1 MNISSSSSS
10 SYVTGSSSNKGF
22 SGLVSGM
29 DTESMVEAMLSGTQS
44 KIDKQ
49 TGLKQQIEW
58 KQEIYRSIITQIND
72 FQTKFFGTSST
83 TGLLN
88 QSFYNAMKAVC
99 SSSAFG
105 VTASSSAATGSTKFQ
120 VRQLATNSSITSGT
134 GVSGKLE
141 GQLDTVKMQE
151 LINKE
156 LGGTDPKDQEA
167 AYTVKFQVGSDTVEV
182 NLRDVFVDG
191 NSFKEMSQQKRD
203 AAIEQKLNDAFKD
216 KGVTAKV
223 QDGALT
229 LTTEDSS
236 TSIKVAEGSGELGL
250 ARLGLT
256 SASSS
261 VVDSKTEKSTLKGK
275 VSDIGGLE
283 FTVTLDDITKT
294 IKLDWRDVMENGA
307 IEPGKFQTALQTA
320 LDDAHGVGQITVVA
334 KDGDFAKNGFE
345 LKVSSGRKVM
355 VGGSTE
361 VMESLNWLNGQSN
374 RIGMGGKLSQL
385 YFAEDLQ
392 GSEFR
397 FSINGVDFHFTED
410 STMSEIVSAIN
421 KSGAG
426 VRLVYRTQDD
436 TFTLEST
443 DSGAG
448 RTIKLEQSEG
458 NLLNALFGSGA
469 DGKLASG
476 SSASSSTL
484 TLGTITG
491 SPVLSTEE
499 DFKEVKQ
506 GIFKLTVNGKEYSL
520 SLPKKSDDTAYTKDE
535 IITELNKQLD
545 QNFGE
550 GNIRIAEDGSS
561 ISIEVKNGAVVTVT
575 PNEITDDTP
584 EGPKKQAQGGDL
596 ALALFGKEKVSNE
609 VTGDTTLGELGLD
622 GYFNCDATTLG
633 ELEEKSGGK
642 VRFENGKLCV
652 TDASIIKNDDAAT
665 KKTKELFGVETLQLN
680 KESTGANA
688 LEVKGQN
695 AIVEIDGLV
704 TERSSNNFTVNGLNF
719 NLKETTGTYEEI
731 QIYMP
736 ASTPLYMP
744 ASGKLKQG
752 AVDFD
757 LKQLKDGQY
766 IENGTVYNAD
776 GTATDITG
784 LTYEVDGKE
793 VTADSMR
800 VNNGRLEYK
809 PTDGQYIENGT
820 VYNANGT
827 KTDITG
833 LTCELDGKEVTADGL
848 RMNGGKLE
856 IQFQKAYN
864 LTDGQYIENG
874 TVYNADGS
882 KATIKNDDGT
892 EMEITGLTYEK
903 DGQTVTADGLR
914 MNGDKLE
921 IFNGTTETIQVDRD
935 TDQIIEG
942 IKSFVDEYNKLIK
955 TLNDYLDEDTT
966 YKEYAPLTEAQKK
979 EMSEKEIELWEE
991 KAKEGLLHRDS
1002 TIDSFLQ
1009 SMRTALYEKPEGCA
1023 YALYDLGIE
1032 TGEWESKG
1040 QLVFTSD
1047 SESKLRQILESDPES
1062 VMQLFTDSEEG
1073 IFTKLNNFMDE
1084 TAKISSGSPG
1094 ALVELAGVKGK
1105 ASESNNTLYEQ
1116 IKDIDDRIAALKET
1130 YEREK
1135 NRYWSEFNT
1144 MEQLISNMNV
1154 QSSWLTQQF
1163 SSM

>member
-49 TGLKQQIEW
+49 TGLKQQLEW

-105 VTASSSAATGSTKFQ
+105 VTASSSAAAGSTKFQ

-134 GVSGKLE
+134 GVSGKLN
-141 GQLDTVKMQE
+141 GKLDAEKMQE
-151 LINKE
+151 LVNQE
-156 LGGTDPKDQEA
+156 LGGTTTEEQNA
-167 AYTVKFQVGSDTVEV
+167 AYTVKFQIGSDTVEV
-182 NLRDVFVDG
+182 NLRDVFVSDDG
-191 NSFKEMSQQKRD
+191 KSFKPEMSQKELD

-229 LTTEDSS
+229 LTTDSAS

-261 VVDSKTEKSTLKGK
+261 TADTSAGKSTLKGK
-275 VSDIGGLE
+275 VTDIGGLE
-283 FTVTLDDITKT
+283 FTVTLDDIAKT
-294 IKLDWRDVMENGA
+294 ISLDWRDVMTGGTVDA
-307 IEPGKFQTALQTA
+307 AKLKDSLQSA
-320 LDDAHGVGQITVVA
+320 LDTAHGAGQITVE
-334 KDGDFAKNGFE
+334 GDLTAGFE
-345 LKVSSGRKVM
+345 LKVSAGRKVM

-374 RIGMGGKLSQL
+374 RIGMGGTLSQL

-410 STMSEIVSAIN
+410 NTMSEIVSAIN

-436 TFTLEST
+436 TFILEST

-448 RTIKLEQSEG
+448 RTIKLEQTEG

-469 DGKLASG
+469 DGALKTG
-476 SSASSSTL
+476 SSVSSSTL
-484 TLGTITG
+484 TLDTVKG
-491 SPVLSTEE
+491 SPVLTSED

-506 GIFKLTVNGKEYSL
+506 GTFKLMVNGKEYTL
-520 SLPKKSDDTAYTKDE
+520 SLPKKDDDSAYTKDE

-545 QNFGE
+545 EKFGE
-550 GNIRIAEDGSS
+550 GNIVLNGDGTMK
-561 ISIEVKNGAVVTVT
+561 VNNGAQVSIVPGSVSDPDDPEVV
-575 PNEITDDTP
+575 
-584 EGPKKQAQGGDL
+584 KKAAQAGDL
-596 ALALFGKEKVSNE
+596 ALALFGTEEVSNA
-609 VTGDTTLGELGLD
+609 VTGDITLGELGITGLKGAD
-622 GYFNCDATTLG
+622 GQILGADVKLSELNSLNPALSFEDGKIRVDGSPSTDVADTATMQ
-633 ELEEKSGGK
+633 K
-642 VRFENGKLCV
+642 
-652 TDASIIKNDDAAT
+652 
-665 KKTKELFGVETLQLN
+665 LFGVDSLELGTVSGT
-680 KESTGANA
+680 KAS
-688 LEVKGQN
+688 EVKGQN

-719 NLKETTGTYEEI
+719 NLKETTGTYE
-731 QIYMP
+731 
-736 ASTPLYMP
+736 AAT
-744 ASGKLKQG
+744 GTLKTSDG
-752 AVDFD
+752 SAFD
-757 LKQLKDGQY
+757 LSQLKDGQY

-776 GTATDITG
+776 GT
-784 LTYEVDGKE
+784 
-793 VTADSMR
+793 
-800 VNNGRLEYK
+800 
-809 PTDGQYIENGT
+809 
-820 VYNANGT
+820 
-827 KTDITG
+827 KTD
-833 LTCELDGKEVTADGL
+833 
-848 RMNGGKLE
+848 
-856 IQFQKAYN
+856 
-864 LTDGQYIENG
+864 
-874 TVYNADGS
+874 
-882 KATIKNDDGT
+882 
-892 EMEITGLTYEK
+892 ITGLTYEK

-914 MNGDKLE
+914 VVKGSKDGENKLE

-955 TLNDYLDEDTT
+955 TLNDYLDEDTS
-966 YKEYAPLTEAQKK
+966 YKEYAPLTDAQKK

-1047 SESKLRQILESDPES
+1047 SEAKLRQVLESDPES

-1073 IFTKLNNFMDE
+1073 IFTKINNIMDD

-1154 QSSWLTQQF
+1154 QSSWLSQQF

>member
-49 TGLKQQIEW
+49 TGLKQQLEW

-72 FQTKFFGTSST
+72 FQTKFFGTSSA

-134 GVSGKLE
+134 GVSGKLN
-141 GQLDTVKMQE
+141 GKLDAEKMQE
-151 LINKE
+151 LVNQE
-156 LGGTDPKDQEA
+156 LGGITTEEQNA
-167 AYTVKFQVGSDTVEV
+167 AYTVKFQIGSDTVEV
-182 NLRDVFVDG
+182 NLRDVFVSDDG
-191 NSFKEMSQQKRD
+191 KSFKSEMSQKELD

-229 LTTEDSS
+229 LTTDSAS

-261 VVDSKTEKSTLKGK
+261 TADTSAGKSTLKGK
-275 VSDIGGLE
+275 VTDIGGLE
-283 FTVTLDDITKT
+283 FTVTLDDIAKT
-294 IKLDWRDVMENGA
+294 ISLDWRDVMTGGTVDA
-307 IEPGKFQTALQTA
+307 AKLKDSLQSA
-320 LDDAHGVGQITVVA
+320 LDTAHGAGQITVE
-334 KDGDFAKNGFE
+334 GDLTTGFE
-345 LKVSSGRKVM
+345 LKVSAGRKVM

-374 RIGMGGKLSQL
+374 RIGMGGTLSQL

-410 STMSEIVSAIN
+410 NTMSEIVSAIN

-448 RTIKLEQSEG
+448 RTIKLEQTEG

-469 DGKLASG
+469 DGALKTG
-476 SSASSSTL
+476 SSVSSSTL
-484 TLGTITG
+484 TLDTVKG
-491 SPVLSTEE
+491 SPVLTSED

-506 GIFKLTVNGKEYSL
+506 GTFKLMVNGKEYTL
-520 SLPKKSDDTAYTKDE
+520 SLPKKDDDSAYTKDE

-545 QNFGE
+545 EKFGE
-550 GNIRIAEDGSS
+550 GNIVLNGDGTMK
-561 ISIEVKNGAVVTVT
+561 VNNGAQVSIVPGSVSDPDDPEVV
-575 PNEITDDTP
+575 
-584 EGPKKQAQGGDL
+584 KKAAQSGDL
-596 ALALFGKEKVSNE
+596 ALALFGTEEVSNA
-609 VTGDTTLGELGLD
+609 VTGDTTLGELGITGLKGAD
-622 GYFNCDATTLG
+622 GQILGADVKLSELNSLNPALSFEDGKIRVDGSISADVADTATMQ
-633 ELEEKSGGK
+633 K
-642 VRFENGKLCV
+642 
-652 TDASIIKNDDAAT
+652 
-665 KKTKELFGVETLQLN
+665 LFGADSLELGTVSGTQA
-680 KESTGANA
+680 S
-688 LEVKGQN
+688 EVKGQN

-719 NLKETTGTYEEI
+719 NLKETTGTYE
-731 QIYMP
+731 
-736 ASTPLYMP
+736 AAT
-744 ASGKLKQG
+744 GTLKTSDG
-752 AVDFD
+752 SAFD
-757 LKQLKDGQY
+757 LSQLKDGQY

-776 GTATDITG
+776 GT
-784 LTYEVDGKE
+784 
-793 VTADSMR
+793 
-800 VNNGRLEYK
+800 
-809 PTDGQYIENGT
+809 
-820 VYNANGT
+820 
-827 KTDITG
+827 KTD
-833 LTCELDGKEVTADGL
+833 
-848 RMNGGKLE
+848 
-856 IQFQKAYN
+856 
-864 LTDGQYIENG
+864 
-874 TVYNADGS
+874 
-882 KATIKNDDGT
+882 
-892 EMEITGLTYEK
+892 ITGLTYEK

-914 MNGDKLE
+914 VVKGSQDGETKLE

-955 TLNDYLDEDTT
+955 TLNDYLDEDTS
-966 YKEYAPLTEAQKK
+966 YKEYAPLTDAQKK

-1009 SMRTALYEKPEGCA
+1009 SMRTALYEKPVGCA

-1047 SESKLRQILESDPES
+1047 SEAKLRQVLESDPES

-1073 IFTKLNNFMDE
+1073 IFTKINNIMDD

-1154 QSSWLTQQF
+1154 QSSWLSQQF

>member
-49 TGLKQQIEW
+49 TGLKQQLEW

-134 GVSGKLE
+134 GVSGKLN
-141 GQLDTVKMQE
+141 GKLDAEKMQE
-151 LINKE
+151 LVNQE
-156 LGGTDPKDQEA
+156 LGGTTTEEQNA
-167 AYTVKFQVGSDTVEV
+167 AYTVKFQIGSDTVEV
-182 NLRDVFVDG
+182 NLRDVFVSDDG
-191 NSFKEMSQQKRD
+191 KSFKPEISQKELD

-229 LTTEDSS
+229 LTTDSAS

-261 VVDSKTEKSTLKGK
+261 TADTSTGKSTLKGK
-275 VSDIGGLE
+275 VTDIGGLE
-283 FTVTLDDITKT
+283 FTVTLDDIAKT
-294 IKLDWRDVMENGA
+294 ISLDWRDVMTGGTVDA
-307 IEPGKFQTALQTA
+307 AKLKDSLQSA
-320 LDDAHGVGQITVVA
+320 LDTAHGAGQITVE
-334 KDGDFAKNGFE
+334 GDLTTGFE
-345 LKVSSGRKVM
+345 LKVSAGRKVM

-374 RIGMGGKLSQL
+374 RIGMGGTLSQL

-410 STMSEIVSAIN
+410 NTMSEIVSAIN

-436 TFTLEST
+436 AFTLEST

-448 RTIKLEQSEG
+448 RTIKLEQTEG

-469 DGKLASG
+469 DGALKTG
-476 SSASSSTL
+476 SSVSSSTL
-484 TLGTITG
+484 TLDTVKG
-491 SPVLSTEE
+491 SPVLTSED

-506 GIFKLTVNGKEYSL
+506 GTFKLMVNGKEYTL
-520 SLPKKSDDTAYTKDE
+520 SLPKKDDDSAYTKDE

-545 QNFGE
+545 EKFGE
-550 GNIRIAEDGSS
+550 GNIVLNGDGTMK
-561 ISIEVKNGAVVTVT
+561 VNNGAQVSIVPGSVSDPDDPEVV
-575 PNEITDDTP
+575 
-584 EGPKKQAQGGDL
+584 KKAAQAGDL
-596 ALALFGKEKVSNE
+596 ALALFGTEEVSNA
-609 VTGDTTLGELGLD
+609 VTGDITLGELGITGLKGAD
-622 GYFNCDATTLG
+622 GQILGADVKLSELNSLNPALSFEDGKIRVDGSISADVADTATMQ
-633 ELEEKSGGK
+633 K
-642 VRFENGKLCV
+642 
-652 TDASIIKNDDAAT
+652 
-665 KKTKELFGVETLQLN
+665 LFGVDSLELGTVSGT
-680 KESTGANA
+680 KAS
-688 LEVKGQN
+688 EVKGQN

-719 NLKETTGTYEEI
+719 NLKETTGTYE
-731 QIYMP
+731 
-736 ASTPLYMP
+736 AAT
-744 ASGKLKQG
+744 GTLKTSDG
-752 AVDFD
+752 SAFD
-757 LKQLKDGQY
+757 LSQLKDGQY

-776 GTATDITG
+776 GT
-784 LTYEVDGKE
+784 
-793 VTADSMR
+793 
-800 VNNGRLEYK
+800 
-809 PTDGQYIENGT
+809 
-820 VYNANGT
+820 
-827 KTDITG
+827 KTD
-833 LTCELDGKEVTADGL
+833 
-848 RMNGGKLE
+848 
-856 IQFQKAYN
+856 
-864 LTDGQYIENG
+864 
-874 TVYNADGS
+874 
-882 KATIKNDDGT
+882 
-892 EMEITGLTYEK
+892 ITGLTYEK

-955 TLNDYLDEDTT
+955 TLNDYLDEDTS
-966 YKEYAPLTEAQKK
+966 YKEYAPLTDAQKK

-1047 SESKLRQILESDPES
+1047 SEAKLRQVLESDPES

-1073 IFTKLNNFMDE
+1073 IFTKINNIMDD

-1154 QSSWLTQQF
+1154 QSSWLSQQF

>member
-49 TGLKQQIEW
+49 TGLKQQLEW

-134 GVSGKLE
+134 GVSGKLN
-141 GQLDTVKMQE
+141 GKLDAEKMQE
-151 LINKE
+151 LVNQE
-156 LGGTDPKDQEA
+156 LGGTTTEEQNT
-167 AYTVKFQVGSDTVEV
+167 AYTVKFQIGSDTVEV
-182 NLRDVFVDG
+182 NLRDVFVSDDG
-191 NSFKEMSQQKRD
+191 KSFKPEMSQKELD

-229 LTTEDSS
+229 LTTDSAS

-256 SASSS
+256 TASSS
-261 VVDSKTEKSTLKGK
+261 TADTSAGKSTLKGK
-275 VSDIGGLE
+275 VTDIGGLE
-283 FTVTLDDITKT
+283 FTVTLDDIAKT
-294 IKLDWRDVMENGA
+294 ISLDWRDVMTGGTVDA
-307 IEPGKFQTALQTA
+307 AKLKDSLQSA
-320 LDDAHGVGQITVVA
+320 LDTAHGAGQITVE
-334 KDGDFAKNGFE
+334 GDLTTGFE
-345 LKVSSGRKVM
+345 LKVSAGRKVM

-374 RIGMGGKLSQL
+374 RIGMGGTLSQL

-410 STMSEIVSAIN
+410 NTMSEIVSAIN

-448 RTIKLEQSEG
+448 RTIKLEQTEG

-469 DGKLASG
+469 DGALKTG
-476 SSASSSTL
+476 SSVSSSTL
-484 TLGTITG
+484 TLDTVKG
-491 SPVLSTEE
+491 SPVLTSED

-506 GIFKLTVNGKEYSL
+506 GTFKLMVNGKEYTL
-520 SLPKKSDDTAYTKDE
+520 SLPKKDDDSAYTKDE

-545 QNFGE
+545 EKFGE
-550 GNIRIAEDGSS
+550 GNIVLNGDGTMK
-561 ISIEVKNGAVVTVT
+561 VNNGAQVSIVPGSVSDPDDPEVV
-575 PNEITDDTP
+575 
-584 EGPKKQAQGGDL
+584 KKAAQAGDL
-596 ALALFGKEKVSNE
+596 ALALFGTEEVSNA
-609 VTGDTTLGELGLD
+609 VTGDTTLGELGITGLKGAD
-622 GYFNCDATTLG
+622 GQILGADVKLSELNSLNPALSFEDGKIRVSGSPSADVADTATMH
-633 ELEEKSGGK
+633 K
-642 VRFENGKLCV
+642 
-652 TDASIIKNDDAAT
+652 
-665 KKTKELFGVETLQLN
+665 LFGVDSLELGTVSGTQA
-680 KESTGANA
+680 S
-688 LEVKGQN
+688 EVKGQN

-719 NLKETTGTYEEI
+719 NLKETTGTYE
-731 QIYMP
+731 
-736 ASTPLYMP
+736 AAT
-744 ASGKLKQG
+744 GTLKTSDG
-752 AVDFD
+752 SAFD
-757 LKQLKDGQY
+757 LSQLKDGQY

-776 GTATDITG
+776 GT
-784 LTYEVDGKE
+784 
-793 VTADSMR
+793 
-800 VNNGRLEYK
+800 
-809 PTDGQYIENGT
+809 
-820 VYNANGT
+820 
-827 KTDITG
+827 KTD
-833 LTCELDGKEVTADGL
+833 
-848 RMNGGKLE
+848 
-856 IQFQKAYN
+856 
-864 LTDGQYIENG
+864 
-874 TVYNADGS
+874 
-882 KATIKNDDGT
+882 
-892 EMEITGLTYEK
+892 ITGLTYEK

-955 TLNDYLDEDTT
+955 TLNDYLDEDTS
-966 YKEYAPLTEAQKK
+966 YKEYAPLTDAQKK
-979 EMSEKEIELWEE
+979 EMSENEIELWEE

-1040 QLVFTSD
+1040 QLVFTAD
-1047 SESKLRQILESDPES
+1047 SEAKLRQVLESDPES

-1073 IFTKLNNFMDE
+1073 IFTKINNIMDD

-1154 QSSWLTQQF
+1154 QSSWLSQQF

>member
-49 TGLKQQIEW
+49 TGLKQQLEW

-72 FQTKFFGTSST
+72 FQSKFFGTSST

-99 SSSAFG
+99 SSGAFG

-120 VRQLATNSSITSGT
+120 VRQLATNSSITSGA
-134 GVSGKLE
+134 GVSGKLN
-141 GQLDTVKMQE
+141 GKLDAEKMQE
-151 LINKE
+151 LVNQE
-156 LGGTDPKDQEA
+156 LGGTTTEKQNA
-167 AYTVKFQVGSDTVEV
+167 AYTVKFQIGSDTVEV
-182 NLRDVFVDG
+182 NLRDVFVSDDG
-191 NSFKEMSQQKRD
+191 KSFKPEMSQKELD

-229 LTTEDSS
+229 LTTDSAS
-236 TSIKVAEGSGELGL
+236 TSIKVAEGSGKLGL

-261 VVDSKTEKSTLKGK
+261 VLDTKNDNATLKGK
-275 VSDIGGLE
+275 ITDIGGLE
-283 FTVTLDDITKT
+283 FTMTLDDISKT
-294 IKLDWRDVMENGA
+294 ITLDWRDVMTSSA
-307 IEPGKFQTALQTA
+307 VDAAKLKDSLQSA
-320 LDDAHGVGQITVVA
+320 LDTAHGAGQITV
-334 KDGDFAKNGFE
+334 DGDLTTGFE
-345 LKVSSGRKVM
+345 LKVSAGRKVM

-385 YFAEDLQ
+385 YFTEDLQ

-410 STMSEIVSAIN
+410 NTMSEIVSAIN

-448 RTIKLEQSEG
+448 RTIKLEQTEG

-469 DGKLASG
+469 DGALKTG

-484 TLGTITG
+484 TLDTVKG
-491 SPVLSTEE
+491 SPVLTSED
-499 DFKEVKQ
+499 DFKKVKQ
-506 GIFKLTVNGKEYSL
+506 GTFKLMVNGKEYTL
-520 SLPKKSDDTAYTKDE
+520 SMPKKADDSAYTKDE

-545 QNFGE
+545 EKFGE
-550 GNIRIAEDGSS
+550 GNIVLNGDGTMK
-561 ISIEVKNGAVVTVT
+561 VNNGAQVTIVPGSVSDPNDPEVV
-575 PNEITDDTP
+575 
-584 EGPKKQAQGGDL
+584 KKAAQSGDL
-596 ALALFGKEKVSNE
+596 ALALFGTEEVSNAA
-609 VTGDTTLGELGLD
+609 TGDTTLGELGITGLKGAD
-622 GYFNCDATTLG
+622 GQILGADVKLSELNSLNSALSFEDGKIRVNGSISTDVADSATMQ
-633 ELEEKSGGK
+633 K
-642 VRFENGKLCV
+642 
-652 TDASIIKNDDAAT
+652 
-665 KKTKELFGVETLQLN
+665 LFGVDSLEL
-680 KESTGANA
+680 GAA
-688 LEVKGQN
+688 SGTKASEVKGQN

-719 NLKETTGTYEEI
+719 NLKETTGTYE
-731 QIYMP
+731 
-736 ASTPLYMP
+736 AAAGT
-744 ASGKLKQG
+744 LKTSDG
-752 AVDFD
+752 SAFD
-757 LKQLKDGQY
+757 LSQLKDGQY

-776 GTATDITG
+776 GT
-784 LTYEVDGKE
+784 
-793 VTADSMR
+793 
-800 VNNGRLEYK
+800 
-809 PTDGQYIENGT
+809 
-820 VYNANGT
+820 
-827 KTDITG
+827 KTD
-833 LTCELDGKEVTADGL
+833 
-848 RMNGGKLE
+848 
-856 IQFQKAYN
+856 
-864 LTDGQYIENG
+864 
-874 TVYNADGS
+874 
-882 KATIKNDDGT
+882 
-892 EMEITGLTYEK
+892 ITGLTYEK

-914 MNGDKLE
+914 MNGNKLE
-921 IFNGTTETIQVDRD
+921 IFNGTTETIQVDRN
-935 TDQIIEG
+935 TDQIVDG

-955 TLNDYLDEDTT
+955 TLNDYLDEDTS
-966 YKEYAPLTEAQKK
+966 YKKYAPLTDAQKK
-979 EMSEKEIELWEE
+979 EMSEKEIELWEK

-1002 TIDSFLQ
+1002 TIDSFLR

-1040 QLVFTSD
+1040 QLVFTAD
-1047 SESKLRQILESDPES
+1047 SEAKLRQILESDPES

-1073 IFTKLNNFMDE
+1073 IFTKINNIMDN

-1116 IKDIDDRIAALKET
+1116 IKDIDDRIAALKRT

-1154 QSSWLTQQF
+1154 QSSWLSQQF

>member
-49 TGLKQQIEW
+49 TGLKQQLEW

-134 GVSGKLE
+134 GVSGKLN
-141 GQLDTVKMQE
+141 GKLDAEKMQE
-151 LINKE
+151 LVNQE
-156 LGGTDPKDQEA
+156 LGGTTTEEQNA
-167 AYTVKFQVGSDTVEV
+167 AYTVKLQIGSDTVEV
-182 NLRDVFVDG
+182 NLRDVFVSDDSK
-191 NSFKEMSQQKRD
+191 SFKPEMSQKELD

-229 LTTEDSS
+229 LTTDSAS

-261 VVDSKTEKSTLKGK
+261 TADTSAGKSTLKGK
-275 VSDIGGLE
+275 VTDIGGLE
-283 FTVTLDDITKT
+283 FTVTLDDIAKT
-294 IKLDWRDVMENGA
+294 ISLDWRDVMTGGTVDA
-307 IEPGKFQTALQTA
+307 AKLKDSLQSA
-320 LDDAHGVGQITVVA
+320 LDTAHGAGQITVE
-334 KDGDFAKNGFE
+334 GDLTTGFE
-345 LKVSSGRKVM
+345 LKVSAGRKVM

-374 RIGMGGKLSQL
+374 RIGMGGTLSRL

-410 STMSEIVSAIN
+410 NTMSEIVSAIN

-448 RTIKLEQSEG
+448 RTIKLEQTEG

-469 DGKLASG
+469 DGALKTG
-476 SSASSSTL
+476 SSVSSSTL
-484 TLGTITG
+484 TLDTVKG
-491 SPVLSTEE
+491 SPVLTSED

-506 GIFKLTVNGKEYSL
+506 GTFKLMVNGKEYTL
-520 SLPKKSDDTAYTKDE
+520 SLPKKDDDSAYTKDE

-545 QNFGE
+545 EKFGE
-550 GNIRIAEDGSS
+550 GNIVLNGDGTMK
-561 ISIEVKNGAVVTVT
+561 VNNGAQVSIVPGSVSDPDDPEVV
-575 PNEITDDTP
+575 
-584 EGPKKQAQGGDL
+584 KKAAQAGDL
-596 ALALFGKEKVSNE
+596 ALALFGTEEVSNA
-609 VTGDTTLGELGLD
+609 VTGDTTLGELGITGLKGAD
-622 GYFNCDATTLG
+622 GQILGADVKLSELNSLNPALSFEDGKIRVSGSPSTDVADTATMQ
-633 ELEEKSGGK
+633 K
-642 VRFENGKLCV
+642 
-652 TDASIIKNDDAAT
+652 
-665 KKTKELFGVETLQLN
+665 LFGVDSLELGTVSGTQA
-680 KESTGANA
+680 S
-688 LEVKGQN
+688 EVKGQN

-719 NLKETTGTYEEI
+719 NLKETTGTYE
-731 QIYMP
+731 
-736 ASTPLYMP
+736 AAT
-744 ASGKLKQG
+744 GTLKTSDG
-752 AVDFD
+752 SAFD
-757 LKQLKDGQY
+757 LSQLKDGQY

-776 GTATDITG
+776 GT
-784 LTYEVDGKE
+784 
-793 VTADSMR
+793 
-800 VNNGRLEYK
+800 
-809 PTDGQYIENGT
+809 
-820 VYNANGT
+820 
-827 KTDITG
+827 KTD
-833 LTCELDGKEVTADGL
+833 
-848 RMNGGKLE
+848 
-856 IQFQKAYN
+856 
-864 LTDGQYIENG
+864 
-874 TVYNADGS
+874 
-882 KATIKNDDGT
+882 
-892 EMEITGLTYEK
+892 ITGLTYEK

-955 TLNDYLDEDTT
+955 TLNDYLDEDTS
-966 YKEYAPLTEAQKK
+966 YKEYAPLTDAQKK

-1047 SESKLRQILESDPES
+1047 SEAKLRQVLESDPES

-1073 IFTKLNNFMDE
+1073 IFTKINNIMDD

-1154 QSSWLTQQF
+1154 QSSWLSQQF

>member
-49 TGLKQQIEW
+49 TGLKQQLEW

-72 FQTKFFGTSST
+72 FQSKFFGTSST

-88 QSFYNAMKAVC
+88 QSFYNAMKVVC
-99 SSSAFG
+99 SSGAFG

-120 VRQLATNSSITSGT
+120 VRQLATNSSITSGA
-134 GVSGKLE
+134 GVSGKLN
-141 GQLDTVKMQE
+141 GKLDAEKMQE
-151 LINKE
+151 LVNQE
-156 LGGTDPKDQEA
+156 LGGTTTEEQNA
-167 AYTVKFQVGSDTVEV
+167 AYTVKFQIGSDTVEV
-182 NLRDVFVDG
+182 NLRDVFVSDDG
-191 NSFKEMSQQKRD
+191 KSFKPEMSQKELD

-229 LTTEDSS
+229 LTTDSAS
-236 TSIKVAEGSGELGL
+236 TSIKVAEGSGKLGL

-261 VVDSKTEKSTLKGK
+261 VLDTKNDNATLKGK
-275 VSDIGGLE
+275 ITDIGGLE
-283 FTVTLDDITKT
+283 FTVTLDDISKT
-294 IKLDWRDVMENGA
+294 ITLDWRDVMTSSA
-307 IEPGKFQTALQTA
+307 VDAAKLKDSLQSA
-320 LDDAHGVGQITVVA
+320 LDTAHGAGQITV
-334 KDGDFAKNGFE
+334 DGDLTTGFE

-374 RIGMGGKLSQL
+374 RIGMGGKLGQL
-385 YFAEDLQ
+385 YFTEDLQ

-410 STMSEIVSAIN
+410 NTMSEIVSAIN

-448 RTIKLEQSEG
+448 RTIKLEQTEG

-469 DGKLASG
+469 DGALKTG

-484 TLGTITG
+484 TLDTVKG
-491 SPVLSTEE
+491 SPVLTSED
-499 DFKEVKQ
+499 DFKKVKQ
-506 GIFKLTVNGKEYSL
+506 GTFKLMVNGKEYTL
-520 SLPKKSDDTAYTKDE
+520 SMPKKADDSAYTKDE

-545 QNFGE
+545 EKFGE
-550 GNIRIAEDGSS
+550 GNIVLNGDGTMK
-561 ISIEVKNGAVVTVT
+561 VNNGAQVTIVPGSVSDPNDPEVV
-575 PNEITDDTP
+575 
-584 EGPKKQAQGGDL
+584 KKAAQSGDL
-596 ALALFGKEKVSNE
+596 ALALFGTEEVSNAA
-609 VTGDTTLGELGLD
+609 TGDTTLGELGITGLKGAD
-622 GYFNCDATTLG
+622 GQILGADVKLSELNSLNSALSFEDGKIRVNGSISTDVADSATMQ
-633 ELEEKSGGK
+633 K
-642 VRFENGKLCV
+642 
-652 TDASIIKNDDAAT
+652 
-665 KKTKELFGVETLQLN
+665 LFGVDSLEL
-680 KESTGANA
+680 GAA
-688 LEVKGQN
+688 SGTKASEVKGQN

-719 NLKETTGTYEEI
+719 NLKETTGTYE
-731 QIYMP
+731 
-736 ASTPLYMP
+736 AAAGT
-744 ASGKLKQG
+744 LKTSDG
-752 AVDFD
+752 SAFD
-757 LKQLKDGQY
+757 LSQLKDGQY

-776 GTATDITG
+776 GT
-784 LTYEVDGKE
+784 
-793 VTADSMR
+793 
-800 VNNGRLEYK
+800 
-809 PTDGQYIENGT
+809 
-820 VYNANGT
+820 
-827 KTDITG
+827 KTD
-833 LTCELDGKEVTADGL
+833 
-848 RMNGGKLE
+848 
-856 IQFQKAYN
+856 
-864 LTDGQYIENG
+864 
-874 TVYNADGS
+874 
-882 KATIKNDDGT
+882 
-892 EMEITGLTYEK
+892 ITGLTYEK

-914 MNGDKLE
+914 MNGNKLE
-921 IFNGTTETIQVDRD
+921 IFNGTTETIQVDRN
-935 TDQIIEG
+935 TDQIVDG

-955 TLNDYLDEDTT
+955 TLNDYLDEDTS
-966 YKEYAPLTEAQKK
+966 YKEYAPLTDAQKK
-979 EMSEKEIELWEE
+979 EMSEKEIELWEK

-1002 TIDSFLQ
+1002 TIDSFLR

-1040 QLVFTSD
+1040 QLVFTAD
-1047 SESKLRQILESDPES
+1047 SEAKLRQILESDPES

-1073 IFTKLNNFMDE
+1073 IFTKINNIMDN

-1116 IKDIDDRIAALKET
+1116 IKDIDDRIAALKKT

-1135 NRYWSEFNT
+1135 NRYWREFNT

-1154 QSSWLTQQF
+1154 QSSWLSQQF

>member
-49 TGLKQQIEW
+49 TGLKQQLEW

-134 GVSGKLE
+134 GVSGKLN
-141 GQLDTVKMQE
+141 GKLDADKMQE

-156 LGGTDPKDQEA
+156 LGDDA
-167 AYTVKFQVGSDTVEV
+167 AYTVKFQIGSDTVEV
-182 NLRDVFVDG
+182 NLRDVFVSDDG
-191 NSFKEMSQQKRD
+191 KSFKSEMSQKELD
-203 AAIEQKLNDAFKD
+203 AAIEQKLNEALGA
-216 KGVTAKV
+216 KGVTAQVK
-223 QDGALT
+223 DGALT
-229 LTTEDSS
+229 LTTDSAS

-294 IKLDWRDVMENGA
+294 IKLDWRDVMKNGVDDPDQLEKA
-307 IEPGKFQTALQTA
+307 LLESMNTALA
-320 LDDAHGVGQITVVA
+320 DAHGAGQITVENTA
-334 KDGDFAKNGFE
+334 NGFE
-345 LKVSSGRKVM
+345 LKVSAGRKVM

-385 YFAEDLQ
+385 YFAEKLQ

-410 STMSEIVSAIN
+410 NTMSEIVSAIN

-458 NLLNALFGSGA
+458 NLLNALFGSGT
-469 DGKLASG
+469 DGKLATG

-484 TLGTITG
+484 TLDTITG
-491 SPVLSTEE
+491 SPVADVDYSKIT
-499 DFKEVKQ
+499 Q
-506 GIFKLTVNGKEYSL
+506 GTFKLNVNGTEYTL
-520 SLPKKSDDTAYTKDE
+520 SIPKKENGTYTKDE
-535 IITELNKQLD
+535 IVEKLNEQLD
-545 QNFGE
+545 EKFGE
-550 GNIRIAEDGSS
+550 GNIVLDGNGKLK
-561 ISIEVKNGAVVTVT
+561 VNNGASVSVVISVED
-575 PNEITDDTP
+575 PTDTGALKAAA
-584 EGPKKQAQGGDL
+584 EAGDL
-596 ALALFGKEKVSNE
+596 GVALFGGETVSNA
-609 VTGDTTLGELGLD
+609 VTADTKLSDLGLD

-719 NLKETTGTYEEI
+719 NLKETTGTYE
-731 QIYMP
+731 
-736 ASTPLYMP
+736 AAT
-744 ASGKLKQG
+744 GTLKTSNG
-752 AVDFD
+752 SAFD
-757 LKQLKDGQY
+757 LSQLKDGQY

-776 GTATDITG
+776 GT
-784 LTYEVDGKE
+784 
-793 VTADSMR
+793 
-800 VNNGRLEYK
+800 
-809 PTDGQYIENGT
+809 
-820 VYNANGT
+820 
-827 KTDITG
+827 KTD
-833 LTCELDGKEVTADGL
+833 
-848 RMNGGKLE
+848 
-856 IQFQKAYN
+856 
-864 LTDGQYIENG
+864 
-874 TVYNADGS
+874 
-882 KATIKNDDGT
+882 
-892 EMEITGLTYEK
+892 ITGLTYEK

-914 MNGDKLE
+914 VVKGSQDGENKLE

-1040 QLVFTSD
+1040 QLVFTAD
-1047 SESKLRQILESDPES
+1047 SEAKLRQVLESDPES

-1073 IFTKLNNFMDE
+1073 IFTKINNIMDD

-1154 QSSWLTQQF
+1154 QSSWLSQQF

>member
-49 TGLKQQIEW
+49 TGLKQQLEW

-134 GVSGKLE
+134 GVSGKLN
-141 GQLDTVKMQE
+141 GKLDAEKMQE
-151 LINKE
+151 LVNQE
-156 LGGTDPKDQEA
+156 LGGTTTEEQNA
-167 AYTVKFQVGSDTVEV
+167 AYTVKFQIGSDTVEV
-182 NLRDVFVDG
+182 NLRDVFVSDDG
-191 NSFKEMSQQKRD
+191 KSFKPEMSQKELD

-229 LTTEDSS
+229 LTTDSAS

-256 SASSS
+256 TASSS
-261 VVDSKTEKSTLKGK
+261 TADTSAGKSTLKGK
-275 VSDIGGLE
+275 VTDIGGLE
-283 FTVTLDDITKT
+283 FTVTLDDIAKT
-294 IKLDWRDVMENGA
+294 ISLDWRDVMTSGTVDA
-307 IEPGKFQTALQTA
+307 AKLKDSLQSA
-320 LDDAHGVGQITVVA
+320 LDTAHGVGQITVE
-334 KDGDFAKNGFE
+334 GDLTTGFE
-345 LKVSSGRKVM
+345 LKVSAGRKVM

-374 RIGMGGKLSQL
+374 RIGMGGTLSQL

-410 STMSEIVSAIN
+410 NTMSEIVSAIN

-448 RTIKLEQSEG
+448 RTIKLEQTEG

-469 DGKLASG
+469 DGALKTG
-476 SSASSSTL
+476 SSVSSSTL
-484 TLGTITG
+484 TLDTVKG
-491 SPVLSTEE
+491 SPVLTSED

-506 GIFKLTVNGKEYSL
+506 GTFKLMVNGKEYTLSL
-520 SLPKKSDDTAYTKDE
+520 SKKDDDSAYTKDE

-545 QNFGE
+545 EKFGE
-550 GNIRIAEDGSS
+550 GNIVLNGDGTMK
-561 ISIEVKNGAVVTVT
+561 VNNGAQVSIVPGSVSDPDDPEVV
-575 PNEITDDTP
+575 
-584 EGPKKQAQGGDL
+584 KKAAQAGDL
-596 ALALFGKEKVSNE
+596 ALALFGTEEVSNA
-609 VTGDTTLGELGLD
+609 VTGDTTLGELGITGLKGAD
-622 GYFNCDATTLG
+622 GQILGADVKLSELNSLNPALSFEDGKIRVSGSPSTDVADTATMQ
-633 ELEEKSGGK
+633 K
-642 VRFENGKLCV
+642 
-652 TDASIIKNDDAAT
+652 
-665 KKTKELFGVETLQLN
+665 LFGVDSLELGTVSGT
-680 KESTGANA
+680 KAS
-688 LEVKGQN
+688 EVKGQN

-719 NLKETTGTYEEI
+719 NLKETTGTYE
-731 QIYMP
+731 
-736 ASTPLYMP
+736 AAT
-744 ASGKLKQG
+744 GTLKTSDG
-752 AVDFD
+752 SAFD
-757 LKQLKDGQY
+757 LSQLKDGQY

-776 GTATDITG
+776 GT
-784 LTYEVDGKE
+784 
-793 VTADSMR
+793 
-800 VNNGRLEYK
+800 
-809 PTDGQYIENGT
+809 
-820 VYNANGT
+820 
-827 KTDITG
+827 KTD
-833 LTCELDGKEVTADGL
+833 
-848 RMNGGKLE
+848 
-856 IQFQKAYN
+856 
-864 LTDGQYIENG
+864 
-874 TVYNADGS
+874 
-882 KATIKNDDGT
+882 
-892 EMEITGLTYEK
+892 ITGLTYEK

-955 TLNDYLDEDTT
+955 TLNDYLDEDTS
-966 YKEYAPLTEAQKK
+966 YKEYAPLTDAQKK
-979 EMSEKEIELWEE
+979 EMSENEIELWEE

-1047 SESKLRQILESDPES
+1047 SEAKLRQVLESDPES

-1073 IFTKLNNFMDE
+1073 IFTKINNIMDD

-1154 QSSWLTQQF
+1154 QSSWLSQQF

>member
-49 TGLKQQIEW
+49 TGLKQQLEW

-134 GVSGKLE
+134 GVSGKLN
-141 GQLDTVKMQE
+141 GKLDAEKMQE
-151 LINKE
+151 LVNQE
-156 LGGTDPKDQEA
+156 LGGTTTEEQNA
-167 AYTVKFQVGSDTVEV
+167 AYTVKFQIGSDTVEV
-182 NLRDVFVDG
+182 NLRDVFVSDDG
-191 NSFKEMSQQKRD
+191 KSFKPEMSQKELD

-229 LTTEDSS
+229 LTTDSAS

-261 VVDSKTEKSTLKGK
+261 TADTSAGKSTLKGK
-275 VSDIGGLE
+275 VTDIGGLE
-283 FTVTLDDITKT
+283 FTVTLDDIAKT
-294 IKLDWRDVMENGA
+294 ISLDWRDVMTSGTVDA
-307 IEPGKFQTALQTA
+307 AKLKDSLQSA
-320 LDDAHGVGQITVVA
+320 LDTAHGAGQITVE
-334 KDGDFAKNGFE
+334 GDLTTGFE
-345 LKVSSGRKVM
+345 LKVSAGRKVM

-374 RIGMGGKLSQL
+374 RIGMGGTLSQL

-410 STMSEIVSAIN
+410 NTMSEIVSAIN

-448 RTIKLEQSEG
+448 RTIKLEQTEG

-469 DGKLASG
+469 DGALKTG
-476 SSASSSTL
+476 SSVSSSTL
-484 TLGTITG
+484 TLDTVKG
-491 SPVLSTEE
+491 SPVLTSED

-506 GIFKLTVNGKEYSL
+506 GTFKLMVNGKEYTL
-520 SLPKKSDDTAYTKDE
+520 SLPKKDDDSAYTKDE

-545 QNFGE
+545 EKFGE
-550 GNIRIAEDGSS
+550 GNIVLNGDGTMK
-561 ISIEVKNGAVVTVT
+561 VNNGAQVSIVPGSVSDPDDPEVV
-575 PNEITDDTP
+575 
-584 EGPKKQAQGGDL
+584 KKAAQAGDL
-596 ALALFGKEKVSNE
+596 ALALFGTEEVSNA
-609 VTGDTTLGELGLD
+609 VTGDTTLGELGITGLKGAD
-622 GYFNCDATTLG
+622 GQILGADVKLSELNSLNPALSFEDGKIRVDGSISADVADTATMQ
-633 ELEEKSGGK
+633 K
-642 VRFENGKLCV
+642 
-652 TDASIIKNDDAAT
+652 
-665 KKTKELFGVETLQLN
+665 LFGVDSLEL
-680 KESTGANA
+680 STVSGTQAS
-688 LEVKGQN
+688 EVKGQN

-719 NLKETTGTYEEI
+719 NLKETTGTYE
-731 QIYMP
+731 
-736 ASTPLYMP
+736 AAT
-744 ASGKLKQG
+744 GTLKTSDG
-752 AVDFD
+752 SAFD
-757 LKQLKDGQY
+757 LSQLKDGQY

-776 GTATDITG
+776 GT
-784 LTYEVDGKE
+784 
-793 VTADSMR
+793 
-800 VNNGRLEYK
+800 
-809 PTDGQYIENGT
+809 
-820 VYNANGT
+820 
-827 KTDITG
+827 KTD
-833 LTCELDGKEVTADGL
+833 
-848 RMNGGKLE
+848 
-856 IQFQKAYN
+856 
-864 LTDGQYIENG
+864 
-874 TVYNADGS
+874 
-882 KATIKNDDGT
+882 
-892 EMEITGLTYEK
+892 ITGLTYEK

-955 TLNDYLDEDTT
+955 TLNDYLDEDTS
-966 YKEYAPLTEAQKK
+966 YKEYAPLTDAQKK

-1047 SESKLRQILESDPES
+1047 SEAKLRQVLESDPES

-1073 IFTKLNNFMDE
+1073 IFTKINNIMDD

-1154 QSSWLTQQF
+1154 QSSWLSQQF

>member
-49 TGLKQQIEW
+49 TGLKQQLEW

-72 FQTKFFGTSST
+72 FQSKFFGTSST

-99 SSSAFG
+99 SSGAFG

-120 VRQLATNSSITSGT
+120 VRQLATNSSITSGA
-134 GVSGKLE
+134 GVSGKLN
-141 GQLDTVKMQE
+141 GKLDAEKMQE
-151 LINKE
+151 LVNQE
-156 LGGTDPKDQEA
+156 LGGTTTEEQNA
-167 AYTVKFQVGSDTVEV
+167 AYTVKFQIGSDTVEV
-182 NLRDVFVDG
+182 NLRDVFVSDDG
-191 NSFKEMSQQKRD
+191 KSFKPEMSQKELD

-229 LTTEDSS
+229 LTTDSAS
-236 TSIKVAEGSGELGL
+236 TSIKVAEGSGKLGL

-261 VVDSKTEKSTLKGK
+261 VLDTKNDNATLKGK
-275 VSDIGGLE
+275 ITDIGGLE
-283 FTVTLDDITKT
+283 FTVTLDDISKT
-294 IKLDWRDVMENGA
+294 ITLDWRDVMTSSA
-307 IEPGKFQTALQTA
+307 VDAAKLKDSLQSA
-320 LDDAHGVGQITVVA
+320 LDTAHGAGQITV
-334 KDGDFAKNGFE
+334 DGDLTTGFE
-345 LKVSSGRKVM
+345 LKVSAGRKVM

-385 YFAEDLQ
+385 YFTEDLQ

-410 STMSEIVSAIN
+410 NTMSEIVSAIN

-448 RTIKLEQSEG
+448 RTIKLEQTEG

-469 DGKLASG
+469 DGALKTG

-484 TLGTITG
+484 TLDTVKG
-491 SPVLSTEE
+491 SPVLTSED
-499 DFKEVKQ
+499 DFKKVKQ
-506 GIFKLTVNGKEYSL
+506 GTFKLMVNGKEYTL
-520 SLPKKSDDTAYTKDE
+520 SMPKKADDSAYTKDE

-545 QNFGE
+545 EKFGE
-550 GNIRIAEDGSS
+550 GNIVLNGDGTMK
-561 ISIEVKNGAVVTVT
+561 VNNGAQVTIVPGSVSDPNDPEVV
-575 PNEITDDTP
+575 
-584 EGPKKQAQGGDL
+584 KKAAQSGDL
-596 ALALFGKEKVSNE
+596 ALALFGTEKVSNAA
-609 VTGDTTLGELGLD
+609 TGDTTLGELGITGLKGAD
-622 GYFNCDATTLG
+622 GQILGADVKLSELNSLNSALSFEDGKIRVNGSISTDVADSATMQ
-633 ELEEKSGGK
+633 K
-642 VRFENGKLCV
+642 
-652 TDASIIKNDDAAT
+652 
-665 KKTKELFGVETLQLN
+665 LFGVDSLEL
-680 KESTGANA
+680 GAA
-688 LEVKGQN
+688 SGTKASEVKGQN

-719 NLKETTGTYEEI
+719 NLKETTGTYE
-731 QIYMP
+731 
-736 ASTPLYMP
+736 AAAGT
-744 ASGKLKQG
+744 LKTSDG
-752 AVDFD
+752 SAFD
-757 LKQLKDGQY
+757 LSQLKDGQY

-776 GTATDITG
+776 GT
-784 LTYEVDGKE
+784 
-793 VTADSMR
+793 
-800 VNNGRLEYK
+800 
-809 PTDGQYIENGT
+809 
-820 VYNANGT
+820 
-827 KTDITG
+827 KTD
-833 LTCELDGKEVTADGL
+833 
-848 RMNGGKLE
+848 
-856 IQFQKAYN
+856 
-864 LTDGQYIENG
+864 
-874 TVYNADGS
+874 
-882 KATIKNDDGT
+882 
-892 EMEITGLTYEK
+892 ITGLTYEK

-914 MNGDKLE
+914 MNGNKLE
-921 IFNGTTETIQVDRD
+921 IFNGTTETIQVDRN
-935 TDQIIEG
+935 TDQIVDG

-955 TLNDYLDEDTT
+955 TLNDYLDEDTS
-966 YKEYAPLTEAQKK
+966 YKKYAPLTDAQKK
-979 EMSEKEIELWEE
+979 EMSEKEIELWEK

-1002 TIDSFLQ
+1002 TIDSFLR

-1040 QLVFTSD
+1040 QLVFTAD
-1047 SESKLRQILESDPES
+1047 SEAKLRQILESDPES

-1073 IFTKLNNFMDE
+1073 IFTKINNIMDN

-1116 IKDIDDRIAALKET
+1116 IKDIDDRIAALKKT

-1135 NRYWSEFNT
+1135 NRYWREFNT

-1154 QSSWLTQQF
+1154 QSSWLSQQF

>member
-49 TGLKQQIEW
+49 TGLKQQLEW

-72 FQTKFFGTSST
+72 FQSKFFGTSST

-99 SSSAFG
+99 SSGAFG

-120 VRQLATNSSITSGT
+120 VRQLATNSSITSGA
-134 GVSGKLE
+134 GVSGKLN
-141 GQLDTVKMQE
+141 GKLDAERMQE
-151 LINKE
+151 LVNQE
-156 LGGTDPKDQEA
+156 LGGTTTEEQNA
-167 AYTVKFQVGSDTVEV
+167 AYTVKFQIGSDTVEV
-182 NLRDVFVDG
+182 NLRDVFVSDDG
-191 NSFKEMSQQKRD
+191 KSFKPEMSQKELD

-229 LTTEDSS
+229 LTTDSAS
-236 TSIKVAEGSGELGL
+236 TSIKVAEGSGKLGL

-261 VVDSKTEKSTLKGK
+261 VLDTKNDNATLKGK
-275 VSDIGGLE
+275 ITDIGGLE
-283 FTVTLDDITKT
+283 FTVTLDDISKT
-294 IKLDWRDVMENGA
+294 ITLDWRDVMTSSA
-307 IEPGKFQTALQTA
+307 VDAAKLKDSLQNA
-320 LDDAHGVGQITVVA
+320 LDTAHGAGQITV
-334 KDGDFAKNGFE
+334 DGDLTTGFE
-345 LKVSSGRKVM
+345 LKVSAGRKVM

-385 YFAEDLQ
+385 YFTEDLQ

-410 STMSEIVSAIN
+410 NTMSEIVSAIN

-426 VRLVYRTQDD
+426 VRLVYRTRDD

-448 RTIKLEQSEG
+448 RTIKLEQTEG

-469 DGKLASG
+469 DGALKTG

-484 TLGTITG
+484 TLDTVKG
-491 SPVLSTEE
+491 SPVLTSED
-499 DFKEVKQ
+499 DFKKVKQ
-506 GIFKLTVNGKEYSL
+506 GTFKLMVNGKEYTL
-520 SLPKKSDDTAYTKDE
+520 SMPKKADDSAYTKDE

-545 QNFGE
+545 EKFGE
-550 GNIRIAEDGSS
+550 GNIVLNGDGTMK
-561 ISIEVKNGAVVTVT
+561 VNNGAQVTIVPGSVSDPNDPEVV
-575 PNEITDDTP
+575 
-584 EGPKKQAQGGDL
+584 KKAAQSGDL
-596 ALALFGKEKVSNE
+596 ALALFGTEEVSNAA
-609 VTGDTTLGELGLD
+609 TGDTTLGELGITGLKGAD
-622 GYFNCDATTLG
+622 GQILGADVKLSELNSLNSALSFEDGKIRVNGSISTDVADSATMQ
-633 ELEEKSGGK
+633 K
-642 VRFENGKLCV
+642 
-652 TDASIIKNDDAAT
+652 
-665 KKTKELFGVETLQLN
+665 LFGVDSLEL
-680 KESTGANA
+680 GAA
-688 LEVKGQN
+688 SGTKASEVKGQN

-719 NLKETTGTYEEI
+719 NLKETTGTYE
-731 QIYMP
+731 
-736 ASTPLYMP
+736 AAAGT
-744 ASGKLKQG
+744 LKTSDG
-752 AVDFD
+752 SAFD
-757 LKQLKDGQY
+757 LSQLKDGQY

-776 GTATDITG
+776 GT
-784 LTYEVDGKE
+784 
-793 VTADSMR
+793 
-800 VNNGRLEYK
+800 
-809 PTDGQYIENGT
+809 
-820 VYNANGT
+820 
-827 KTDITG
+827 KTD
-833 LTCELDGKEVTADGL
+833 
-848 RMNGGKLE
+848 
-856 IQFQKAYN
+856 
-864 LTDGQYIENG
+864 
-874 TVYNADGS
+874 
-882 KATIKNDDGT
+882 
-892 EMEITGLTYEK
+892 ITGLTYEK

-914 MNGDKLE
+914 MNGNKLE
-921 IFNGTTETIQVDRD
+921 IFNGTTETIQVDRN
-935 TDQIIEG
+935 TDQIVDG

-955 TLNDYLDEDTT
+955 TLNDYLDEDTS
-966 YKEYAPLTEAQKK
+966 YKEYAPLTDAQKK
-979 EMSEKEIELWEE
+979 EMSEKEIELWEK

-1002 TIDSFLQ
+1002 TIDSFLR

-1040 QLVFTSD
+1040 QLVFTAD
-1047 SESKLRQILESDPES
+1047 SEAKLRQILESDPES

-1073 IFTKLNNFMDE
+1073 IFTKINNIMDN

-1116 IKDIDDRIAALKET
+1116 IKDIDDRIAALKKT

-1154 QSSWLTQQF
+1154 QSSWLSQQF

>member
-49 TGLKQQIEW
+49 TALKQQLEW

-141 GQLDTVKMQE
+141 GQLDTTKMQE

-156 LGGTDPKDQEA
+156 LGDDA
-167 AYTVKFQVGSDTVEV
+167 AYTVKFQVGSETVDV

-203 AAIEQKLNDAFKD
+203 ADIEEKLNEALGA
-216 KGVTAKV
+216 KGVTAQVK
-223 QDGALT
+223 DGALT
-229 LTTEDSS
+229 LTTDSAS

-294 IKLDWRDVMENGA
+294 IKLDWRDVMKNGVDDPDQLEKA
-307 IEPGKFQTALQTA
+307 LLESMNTALA
-320 LDDAHGVGQITVVA
+320 DAHGAGQITVENTA
-334 KDGDFAKNGFE
+334 NGFE
-345 LKVSSGRKVM
+345 LKVSAGRKVM

-385 YFAEDLQ
+385 YFAEKLQ

-410 STMSEIVSAIN
+410 NTMSEIVSAIN

-458 NLLNALFGSGA
+458 NLLNALFGSGT
-469 DGKLASG
+469 DGKLATG

-484 TLGTITG
+484 TLDTITG
-491 SPVLSTEE
+491 SPVADVDYSKIT
-499 DFKEVKQ
+499 Q
-506 GIFKLTVNGKEYSL
+506 GTFKLNVNGTEYTL
-520 SLPKKSDDTAYTKDE
+520 SIPKKENGTYTKDE
-535 IITELNKQLD
+535 IVEKLNEQLD
-545 QNFGE
+545 EKFGE
-550 GNIRIAEDGSS
+550 GNIVLDGNGKLK
-561 ISIEVKNGAVVTVT
+561 VNNGASVSVVISVED
-575 PNEITDDTP
+575 PTDTGALKAAA
-584 EGPKKQAQGGDL
+584 EAGDL
-596 ALALFGKEKVSNE
+596 GVALFGGETVSNA
-609 VTGDTTLGELGLD
+609 VTADTKLSDLGLD

-652 TDASIIKNDDAAT
+652 TDAFIIKNDDAAT

-719 NLKETTGTYEEI
+719 NLKETTGTYE
-731 QIYMP
+731 
-736 ASTPLYMP
+736 AAT
-744 ASGKLKQG
+744 GTLKTSDG
-752 AVDFD
+752 SAFD
-757 LKQLKDGQY
+757 LSQLKDGQY

-776 GTATDITG
+776 GT
-784 LTYEVDGKE
+784 
-793 VTADSMR
+793 
-800 VNNGRLEYK
+800 
-809 PTDGQYIENGT
+809 
-820 VYNANGT
+820 
-827 KTDITG
+827 KTD
-833 LTCELDGKEVTADGL
+833 
-848 RMNGGKLE
+848 
-856 IQFQKAYN
+856 
-864 LTDGQYIENG
+864 
-874 TVYNADGS
+874 
-882 KATIKNDDGT
+882 
-892 EMEITGLTYEK
+892 ITGLTYEK
-903 DGQTVTADGLR
+903 DGQIVTADGLR
-914 MNGDKLE
+914 VVKGSKDGENKLE

-955 TLNDYLDEDTT
+955 TLNDYLDEDTS
-966 YKEYAPLTEAQKK
+966 YKEYAPLTDAQKK

-1040 QLVFTSD
+1040 QLVFNSD
-1047 SESKLRQILESDPES
+1047 SESKLRQVLESDPES

-1073 IFTKLNNFMDE
+1073 IFTKINNIMDD

-1094 ALVELAGVKGK
+1094 TLVELAGVKGK
-1105 ASESNNTLYEQ
+1105 ASENNNTLYEQ

-1154 QSSWLTQQF
+1154 QSSWLSQQF

>member
-49 TGLKQQIEW
+49 TGLKQQLEW

-134 GVSGKLE
+134 GVSGKLN
-141 GQLDTVKMQE
+141 GKLDAEKMQE
-151 LINKE
+151 LVNQE
-156 LGGTDPKDQEA
+156 LGGTTTEEQNA
-167 AYTVKFQVGSDTVEV
+167 AYTVKFQIGSDTVEV
-182 NLRDVFVDG
+182 NLRDVFVSDDG
-191 NSFKEMSQQKRD
+191 KSFKPEMSQKELD

-229 LTTEDSS
+229 LTTDSAS

-261 VVDSKTEKSTLKGK
+261 TADTSAGKSTLKGK
-275 VSDIGGLE
+275 VTDIGGLE
-283 FTVTLDDITKT
+283 FTVTLDDIAKT
-294 IKLDWRDVMENGA
+294 ISLDWRDVMTGGTVDA
-307 IEPGKFQTALQTA
+307 AKLKDSLQSA
-320 LDDAHGVGQITVVA
+320 LDTAHGAGQITVE
-334 KDGDFAKNGFE
+334 GDLTTGFE
-345 LKVSSGRKVM
+345 LKVSAGRKVM

-374 RIGMGGKLSQL
+374 RIGMGGTLSQL

-410 STMSEIVSAIN
+410 NTMSEIVSAIN

-448 RTIKLEQSEG
+448 RTIKLEQTEG

-469 DGKLASG
+469 DGALKTG
-476 SSASSSTL
+476 SSVSSSTL
-484 TLGTITG
+484 TLDTVKG
-491 SPVLSTEE
+491 SPVLTSED

-506 GIFKLTVNGKEYSL
+506 GTFKLMVNGKEYTL
-520 SLPKKSDDTAYTKDE
+520 SLPKKDDDSAYTKDE

-545 QNFGE
+545 EKFGE
-550 GNIRIAEDGSS
+550 GNIVLNGDGTMK
-561 ISIEVKNGAVVTVT
+561 VNNGAQVSIVPGSVSDPDDPEVV
-575 PNEITDDTP
+575 
-584 EGPKKQAQGGDL
+584 KKAAQAGDL
-596 ALALFGKEKVSNE
+596 ALALFGTEEVSNA
-609 VTGDTTLGELGLD
+609 VTGDTTLGELGITGLKGAD
-622 GYFNCDATTLG
+622 GQILGADVKLSELNSLNPALSFEDGKIRVDGSISADVADTATMQ
-633 ELEEKSGGK
+633 K
-642 VRFENGKLCV
+642 
-652 TDASIIKNDDAAT
+652 
-665 KKTKELFGVETLQLN
+665 LFGVDSLELGTVSGT
-680 KESTGANA
+680 KAS
-688 LEVKGQN
+688 EVKGQN

-719 NLKETTGTYEEI
+719 NLKETTGTYE
-731 QIYMP
+731 
-736 ASTPLYMP
+736 AAT
-744 ASGKLKQG
+744 GTLKTSDG
-752 AVDFD
+752 SAFD
-757 LKQLKDGQY
+757 LSQLKDGQY

-776 GTATDITG
+776 GT
-784 LTYEVDGKE
+784 
-793 VTADSMR
+793 
-800 VNNGRLEYK
+800 
-809 PTDGQYIENGT
+809 
-820 VYNANGT
+820 
-827 KTDITG
+827 KTD
-833 LTCELDGKEVTADGL
+833 
-848 RMNGGKLE
+848 
-856 IQFQKAYN
+856 
-864 LTDGQYIENG
+864 
-874 TVYNADGS
+874 
-882 KATIKNDDGT
+882 
-892 EMEITGLTYEK
+892 ITGLTYEK

-914 MNGDKLE
+914 VVKGSKDGENKLE

-955 TLNDYLDEDTT
+955 TLNDYLDEDTS
-966 YKEYAPLTEAQKK
+966 YKEYAPLTDAQKK

-1047 SESKLRQILESDPES
+1047 SEAKLRQVLESDPES

-1073 IFTKLNNFMDE
+1073 IFTKINNIMDD

-1154 QSSWLTQQF
+1154 QSSWLSQQF

>member
-49 TGLKQQIEW
+49 TGLKQQLEW

-99 SSSAFG
+99 PSSAFG

-134 GVSGKLE
+134 GVSGKLN
-141 GQLDTVKMQE
+141 GKLDAEKMQE
-151 LINKE
+151 LVNQE
-156 LGGTDPKDQEA
+156 LGGTTTEEQNA
-167 AYTVKFQVGSDTVEV
+167 AYTVKFQIGSDTVEV
-182 NLRDVFVDG
+182 NLRDVFVSDDG
-191 NSFKEMSQQKRD
+191 KSFKSEMSQKELD

-229 LTTEDSS
+229 LTTDSAS

-256 SASSS
+256 SVSSS
-261 VVDSKTEKSTLKGK
+261 TADTSAGKSTLKGK
-275 VSDIGGLE
+275 VTDIGGLE
-283 FTVTLDDITKT
+283 FTVTLDDIAKT
-294 IKLDWRDVMENGA
+294 ISLDWRDVMTGGTVDA
-307 IEPGKFQTALQTA
+307 AKLKDSLQSA
-320 LDDAHGVGQITVVA
+320 LDTAHGAGQITVE
-334 KDGDFAKNGFE
+334 GDLTTGFE
-345 LKVSSGRKVM
+345 LKVSAGRKVM

-374 RIGMGGKLSQL
+374 RIGMGGTLSQL

-410 STMSEIVSAIN
+410 NTMSEIVSAIN

-448 RTIKLEQSEG
+448 RTIKLEQTEG

-469 DGKLASG
+469 DGALKTG
-476 SSASSSTL
+476 SSVSSSTL
-484 TLGTITG
+484 TLDTVKG
-491 SPVLSTEE
+491 SPVLTSED

-506 GIFKLTVNGKEYSL
+506 GTFKLMVNGKEYTL
-520 SLPKKSDDTAYTKDE
+520 SLPKKDDDSAYTKDE

-545 QNFGE
+545 EKFGE
-550 GNIRIAEDGSS
+550 GNIVLNGDGTMK
-561 ISIEVKNGAVVTVT
+561 VNNGAQVSIVPGSVSDPDDPEVV
-575 PNEITDDTP
+575 
-584 EGPKKQAQGGDL
+584 KKAAQSGDL
-596 ALALFGKEKVSNE
+596 ALALFGTEEVSNA
-609 VTGDTTLGELGLD
+609 VTGDATLGELGITGLKGAD
-622 GYFNCDATTLG
+622 GQILGADVKLSELNSLNPALSLEDGKIRVSGSISADVADTATMQ
-633 ELEEKSGGK
+633 K
-642 VRFENGKLCV
+642 
-652 TDASIIKNDDAAT
+652 
-665 KKTKELFGVETLQLN
+665 LFGVDSLELGTVSGT
-680 KESTGANA
+680 KAS
-688 LEVKGQN
+688 EVKGQN

-719 NLKETTGTYEEI
+719 NLKETTGTYE
-731 QIYMP
+731 
-736 ASTPLYMP
+736 AAT
-744 ASGKLKQG
+744 GTLKTSDG
-752 AVDFD
+752 SAFD
-757 LKQLKDGQY
+757 LSQLKDGQY

-776 GTATDITG
+776 GT
-784 LTYEVDGKE
+784 
-793 VTADSMR
+793 
-800 VNNGRLEYK
+800 
-809 PTDGQYIENGT
+809 
-820 VYNANGT
+820 
-827 KTDITG
+827 KTD
-833 LTCELDGKEVTADGL
+833 
-848 RMNGGKLE
+848 
-856 IQFQKAYN
+856 
-864 LTDGQYIENG
+864 
-874 TVYNADGS
+874 
-882 KATIKNDDGT
+882 
-892 EMEITGLTYEK
+892 ITGLTYEK

-955 TLNDYLDEDTT
+955 TLNDYLDEDTS
-966 YKEYAPLTEAQKK
+966 YKEYAPLTDAQKK

-1047 SESKLRQILESDPES
+1047 SEAKLRQVLESDHES

-1073 IFTKLNNFMDE
+1073 IFTKINNIMDD

-1154 QSSWLTQQF
+1154 QSSWLSQQF

>member
-49 TGLKQQIEW
+49 TGLKQQLEW

-105 VTASSSAATGSTKFQ
+105 VTASSSAAAGSTKFQ

-134 GVSGKLE
+134 GVSGKLN
-141 GQLDTVKMQE
+141 GKLDAEKMQE
-151 LINKE
+151 LVNQE
-156 LGGTDPKDQEA
+156 LGGTTTEEQNA
-167 AYTVKFQVGSDTVEV
+167 AYTVKFQIGSDTVEV
-182 NLRDVFVDG
+182 NLRDVFVSDDG
-191 NSFKEMSQQKRD
+191 KSFKPEMSQKELD

-229 LTTEDSS
+229 LTTDSAS

-261 VVDSKTEKSTLKGK
+261 TADTSAGKSTLKGK
-275 VSDIGGLE
+275 VTDIGGLE
-283 FTVTLDDITKT
+283 FTVTLDDIAKT
-294 IKLDWRDVMENGA
+294 ISLDWRDVMTGGTVDA
-307 IEPGKFQTALQTA
+307 AKLKDSLQSA
-320 LDDAHGVGQITVVA
+320 LDTAHGAGQITVE
-334 KDGDFAKNGFE
+334 GDLTTGFE
-345 LKVSSGRKVM
+345 LKVSAGRKVM

-374 RIGMGGKLSQL
+374 RIGMGGTLSQL

-410 STMSEIVSAIN
+410 NTMSEIVSAIN

-448 RTIKLEQSEG
+448 RTIKLEQTEG

-469 DGKLASG
+469 DGALKTG
-476 SSASSSTL
+476 SSVSSSTL
-484 TLGTITG
+484 TLDTVKG
-491 SPVLSTEE
+491 SPVLTSED

-506 GIFKLTVNGKEYSL
+506 GTFKLMVNGKEYTL
-520 SLPKKSDDTAYTKDE
+520 SLPKKDDDSAYTKDE

-545 QNFGE
+545 EKFGE
-550 GNIRIAEDGSS
+550 GNIVLNGDGTMK
-561 ISIEVKNGAVVTVT
+561 VNNGAQVSIVPGSVSDPDDPEVV
-575 PNEITDDTP
+575 
-584 EGPKKQAQGGDL
+584 KKAAQAGDL
-596 ALALFGKEKVSNE
+596 ALALFGTEEVSNA
-609 VTGDTTLGELGLD
+609 VTGDTTLGELGITGLKGAD
-622 GYFNCDATTLG
+622 GQILGADVKLSELNSLNPALSFEDGKIRVDGSPSTDVADTATMQ
-633 ELEEKSGGK
+633 K
-642 VRFENGKLCV
+642 
-652 TDASIIKNDDAAT
+652 
-665 KKTKELFGVETLQLN
+665 LFGVDSLEL
-680 KESTGANA
+680 STVSGTKAS
-688 LEVKGQN
+688 EVKGQN

-719 NLKETTGTYEEI
+719 NLKETTGTYE
-731 QIYMP
+731 
-736 ASTPLYMP
+736 AAT
-744 ASGKLKQG
+744 GTLKTSDG
-752 AVDFD
+752 SAFD
-757 LKQLKDGQY
+757 LSQLKDGQY

-776 GTATDITG
+776 GT
-784 LTYEVDGKE
+784 
-793 VTADSMR
+793 
-800 VNNGRLEYK
+800 
-809 PTDGQYIENGT
+809 
-820 VYNANGT
+820 
-827 KTDITG
+827 KTD
-833 LTCELDGKEVTADGL
+833 
-848 RMNGGKLE
+848 
-856 IQFQKAYN
+856 
-864 LTDGQYIENG
+864 
-874 TVYNADGS
+874 
-882 KATIKNDDGT
+882 
-892 EMEITGLTYEK
+892 ITGLTYEK

-914 MNGDKLE
+914 VVKGSKDGENKLE

-955 TLNDYLDEDTT
+955 TLNDYLDEDTS
-966 YKEYAPLTEAQKK
+966 YKEYAPLTDAQKK

-1047 SESKLRQILESDPES
+1047 SEAKLRQVLESDPES

-1073 IFTKLNNFMDE
+1073 IFTKINNIMDD

-1154 QSSWLTQQF
+1154 QSSWLSQQF